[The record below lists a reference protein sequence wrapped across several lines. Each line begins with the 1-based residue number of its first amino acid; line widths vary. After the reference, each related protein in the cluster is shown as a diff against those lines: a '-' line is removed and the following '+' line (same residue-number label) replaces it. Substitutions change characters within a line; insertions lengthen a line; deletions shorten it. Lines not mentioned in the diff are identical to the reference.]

1 MIRLLSHLR
10 PNDWTERTM
19 TRVYLIRPGA
29 TSYDREN
36 RITGTLDLPLCEE
49 GVRQIGRLKTEL
61 TDVHMAALYHSPS
74 LAALRTAESL
84 GPVLRLR
91 PKCES
96 DLRNVDMGLWQGLT
110 WAELRER
117 HPKVWKQRAE
127 DPRAV
132 EAPMGESFDE
142 AYRRIDRF
150 LESLLKRYRDESVGI
165 IASDPVAQ
173 IISARLRGDT
183 KIRLTDSGMVGTM
196 ETLDVESD
204 SPWRRSSAP
213 DSSPKTRI

>member
-29 TSYDREN
+29 TSFDREN
-36 RITGTLDLPLCEE
+36 RITGNLDLPLSDE
-49 GVRQIGRLKTEL
+49 GVAQIDRLKHDL
-61 TDVHMAALYHSPS
+61 ADVHMAALYHSPS
-74 LAALRTAESL
+74 LAALRSAEAL

-96 DLRNVDMGLWQGLT
+96 DLRNVDLGLWQGLT
-110 WAELRER
+110 WNELRER
-117 HPKVWKQRAE
+117 HPRVWKLWAE
-127 DPRAV
+127 DPRAI
-132 EAPMGESFDE
+132 EAPMGEPFD
-142 AYRRIDRF
+142 ATYRRIDRF
-150 LESLLKRYRDESVGI
+150 LESLLKRYRDESVGL

-173 IISARLRGDT
+173 IIRAKLRGDV

-196 ETLDVESD
+196 ETLDIESE
-204 SPWRRSSAP
+204 SPWRRSTSP